1 VPVGA
6 QAERLQMN
14 WLAKC
19 NTYFI
24 LFHKICEQAV
34 PSVSLRLPNSPAC
47 QGRWGSLLLSH
58 QMWGRPTCQRPRSQE
73 IKRIRKK
80 NNQNLHKGRLVS
92 RGKIIQRVSTSSVL
106 RLPDSLKGWATTAAA
121 GSRKLHGYQTAAE
134 FLSDEPQQ
142 TEFASAH
149 FC

>member
-1 VPVGA
+1 
-6 QAERLQMN
+6 
-14 WLAKC
+14 
-19 NTYFI
+19 
-24 LFHKICEQAV
+24 
-34 PSVSLRLPNSPAC
+34 
-47 QGRWGSLLLSH
+47 
-58 QMWGRPTCQRPRSQE
+58 
-73 IKRIRKK
+73 
-80 NNQNLHKGRLVS
+80 VS

-106 RLPDSLKGWATTAAA
+106 RLPDSLKGWATAAAA